1 MVTHWLAANRT
12 YLGRTIP
19 FEWIITSIR
28 DDSASYRHLLSMLV
42 VRESV
47 HEYNG
52 ERWLHVSLSHSSR
65 MPTWGELQTVKS
77 IWIGD
82 RTAYHV
88 LPRAIKFTED
98 RDDAYTLHIWCPLDS
113 DPFPFEMRGAA

>member
-1 MVTHWLAANRT
+1 MVIIHNRT
-12 YLGRTIP
+12 YLSRPIP
-19 FEWIITSIR
+19 FDWVITQIK
-28 DDSASYRHLLSMLV
+28 DNCASYRNLLSMLI

-47 HEYNG
+47 HEEQNG
-52 ERWLHVSLSHSSR
+52 ERWLHVSISHAAR

-88 LPRAIKFTED
+88 LPRRVKFTED
-98 RDDAYTLHIWCPLDS
+98 ADDAYTIHIWCPLDS
-113 DPFPFEMRGAA
+113 DPFPVEMRGAA

>member
-1 MVTHWLAANRT
+1 MVIAHNRT
-12 YLGRTIP
+12 YLNRTIP

-28 DDSASYRHLLSMLV
+28 GNSASYRHLLSMLI
-42 VRESV
+42 VRESI
-47 HEYNG
+47 HTSNG
-52 ERWLHVSLSHSSR
+52 QRWLHVSVSHSSR
-65 MPTWGELQTVKS
+65 MPTWGELEIVKS

-88 LPRAIKFTED
+88 LPRAVQLAED
-98 RDDAYTLHIWCPLDS
+98 RDDAYTIHVWCPLDD